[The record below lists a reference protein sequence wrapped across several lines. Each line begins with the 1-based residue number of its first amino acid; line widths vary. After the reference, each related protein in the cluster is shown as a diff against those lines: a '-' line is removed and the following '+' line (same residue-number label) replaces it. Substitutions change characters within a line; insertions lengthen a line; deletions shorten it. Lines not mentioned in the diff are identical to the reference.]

1 MHEMFN
7 SKPFLVAFGAG
18 GVAQIIKVLSF
29 IFIEKR
35 VNYKRMVQADG
46 SPNMHTAMMA
56 ALGIA
61 VGLKD
66 GFDSAAFVLALCI
79 NIIVCVDTL
88 NVKNATSKQGEMI
101 QLLVD
106 RLRRRKVKN
115 HLKQR
120 DKSLSYRPIDI
131 FSGAALGIAFAFI
144 VL

>member
-1 MHEMFN
+1 MLEILH
-7 SKPFLVAFGAG
+7 SKPFLVALGAG
-18 GVAQIIKVLSF
+18 AVAQIIKVLSF
-29 IFIEKR
+29 IFIEKK
-35 VNYKRMVQADG
+35 VNYKRIVQADG
-46 SPNMHTAMMA
+46 SPNTHMAVMA
-56 ALGIA
+56 ALGIS

-101 QLLVD
+101 QLLVE
-106 RLRRRKVKN
+106 RLRRKKAEN

-120 DKSLSYRPIDI
+120 DKSLSYRPIDL

>member
-1 MHEMFN
+1 MIELFHD
-7 SKPFLVAFGAG
+7 KPFLVALGAG
-18 GVAQIIKVLSF
+18 AVAQIIKVLSF
-29 IFIEKR
+29 IFIEKKL
-35 VNYKRMVQADG
+35 NYRRIVQPDG
-46 SPNMHTAMMA
+46 SPNMNMAIMA

-79 NIIVCVDTL
+79 NIIVFVDTL
-88 NVKNATSKQGEMI
+88 NVKNAASKQGEMI
-101 QLLVD
+101 QLLIE
-106 RLRRRKVKN
+106 RLRRKKVEN

-120 DKSLSYRPIDI
+120 ENSLSYRPIDI